1 MMTINLI
8 KERTQRGFCSCIG
21 AASSHESL
29 VGDFDFLMPGDKTPR
44 KRWVIAYGL
53 SFSRLT

>member
-8 KERTQRGFCSCIG
+8 KERTPHAFRSCIG
-21 AASSHESL
+21 APSSHESL
-29 VGDFDFLMPGDKTPR
+29 VGDSDFLMPGDKTPW
-44 KRWVIAYGL
+44 KRWVIAYGM